1 MGRCRVKRPYLGLG
15 VAAVLLTVYVIAML
29 WPYLTATL
37 VRGSAVTTW
46 VHLATAP
53 IQGRAPGS
61 LPAIGSTVG
70 ANGVLMEIVNDRLD
84 PAPVLMA
91 DAALASARSQVVA
104 AREFLDQVRTLDD
117 QRRELMKRHA
127 ADYRTEL
134 DAEVVVRVARIALL
148 EAKAANAA
156 AIAARTGDISDRGYR
171 SRDVH
176 DESRIREAEA
186 RAELAGERMALDR
199 ARRRR
204 AAADNGLFLAL
215 DGSSLNWAYGDWQD
229 AKTEIKNARR
239 RLDEATAA
247 EAASARALEA
257 TREAFRLKEHA
268 PVLVPPGG
276 IVRSIVIGSGATVGV
291 GDPVAK
297 WIDCNDLLIDAPV
310 SDAALPL
317 IAVGSTSE
325 VILEGEGIWRQA
337 EVVGLRGAAE
347 TIGLADLAAVAK
359 GRHNGDAQVLLKLP
373 ADPGSFGGCPVGHA
387 AYVHFPTAG
396 LGAVLLARLGLR

>member
-1 MGRCRVKRPYLGLG
+1 MKRPYLGLG
-15 VAAVLLTVYVIAML
+15 VATVLLTVYVIVML

-53 IQGRAPGS
+53 IQGRAPVT
-61 LPAIGSTVG
+61 LPTIGSTVG
-70 ANGVLMEIVNDRLD
+70 ADGVLMEIVNDRLD

-91 DAALASARSQVVA
+91 DAALASARSQAVA
-104 AREFLDQVRTLDD
+104 AREFLDQVRAIDD

-127 ADYRTEL
+127 ADYRAEL
-134 DAEVVVRVARIALL
+134 DAEVVVREARIALL
-148 EAKAANAA
+148 EAKTANAA
-156 AIAARTGDISDRGYR
+156 AIAARTGNISERGYR
-171 SRDVH
+171 SRDIH
-176 DESRIREAEA
+176 DESRIREVEA
-186 RAELAGERMALDR
+186 QAELAGERMALDR

-247 EAASARALEA
+247 EAASVRALEA
-257 TREAFRLKEHA
+257 TREAFRLKERA
-268 PVLVPPGG
+268 PVQVPPGG

-297 WIDCNDLLIDAPV
+297 WINCNDLLIDAPV

-317 IAVGSTSE
+317 IAIGSKSE
-325 VILEGEGIWRQA
+325 VILEGEGIWRSA

-347 TIGLADLAAVAK
+347 TIGPSDLAAVAK
-359 GRHNGDAQVLLKLP
+359 GRHSGDAQVLLKLQ

-396 LGAVLLARLGLR
+396 LAAVLLARLGLR